1 MRVVVTGGTGFT
13 GEHVVRLLVSHGIAP
28 TILVRPGSDRSRLA
42 DLPVRFVEGDLGDS
56 IRLRKCFSNHDCLL
70 NVASIGFGHG
80 PDIVRCAVDAG
91 VTRAVF
97 TSTTAILTQ
106 LSVRTKP
113 VRTAAETAVRDS
125 KLQWTIVRP
134 TMIYGT
140 ARDRNV
146 CQLLRSLKRWRL
158 VPLPGGGH
166 AMQQPIHVDDVADA
180 LVRCLLSDTTI
191 YRVYNISGLL
201 PLTFRDM
208 VIEAARA
215 VGVHPLLLPI
225 PVTPLATMV
234 TLLERT
240 GLPTRIRA
248 EQLRRINEDKAFS
261 HDAASKDFG
270 FSPRSFAV
278 GVLQQARAMGLA

>member
-1 MRVVVTGGTGFT
+1 MVTGGTGFT
-13 GEHVVRLLVSHGIAP
+13 GEHVVRLLVGRGIAP
-28 TILVRPGSDRSRLA
+28 TLLVRPGSDRSRFIG
-42 DLPVRFVEGDLGDS
+42 LPVRFVEGDLCDTIG
-56 IRLRKCFSNHDCLL
+56 LRKCFAHHDYLL

-113 VRTAAETAVRDS
+113 VRAAAETAVRDS

-146 CQLLRSLKRWRL
+146 CQLLRCLKRWRL
-158 VPLPGGGH
+158 MPLPGGGH

-191 YRVYNISGLL
+191 HGVYNISGLL
-201 PLTFRDM
+201 PLSFRDM
-208 VIEAARA
+208 VMEAARA
-215 VGVHPLLLPI
+215 VGVRPLLLPI
-225 PVTPLATMV
+225 PVTPIATMAG
-234 TLLERT
+234 LLEGI

-278 GVLQQARAMGLA
+278 GVRQQARAMGLA